1 MEWASYDPSLGRTA
15 EVAVLDTHSVKF
27 CNTSYRQLLLYHE
40 ASCDSIR
47 LVSEI

>member
-27 CNTSYRQLLLYHE
+27 ATQVIGNFFYIMKLHVIL
-40 ASCDSIR
+40 
-47 LVSEI
+47 